1 MHKLQKNHA
10 TTALT
15 PPALHQGSNS
25 WMQGQFLSYVHPQQ
39 NRSELCHAQR
49 FAPKKFEIPIERFE
63 LIRASPT
70 RKISER
76 ARRVALLASLL
87 AGSWPVQLA
96 YGRCRQPNRAPAV
109 SPAQSAPTC
118 KGFPWPDIRFAT
130 DGEVLATM
138 GRMWVAGHVASL
150 REVSPLRKLR

>member
-25 WMQGQFLSYVHPQQ
+25 WMQCQFLSYVHPQQ

-96 YGRCRQPNRAPAV
+96 YGQVPPTQQGACRFSGPV
-109 SPAQSAPTC
+109 SPHLQ
-118 KGFPWPDIRFAT
+118 GFPMARYQ
-130 DGEVLATM
+130 V
-138 GRMWVAGHVASL
+138 RH
-150 REVSPLRKLR
+150 